1 MSAARA
7 RDAPKLRPNGPKER
21 ASGHF
26 HAQGAPFFCQ
36 GGMTLSTFRALE
48 QGRVLVGAES
58 A

>member
-1 MSAARA
+1 MFAARA
-7 RDAPKLRPNGPKER
+7 RDGPKLRPNDPKER

-26 HAQGAPFFCQ
+26 HAQGAPIFCQ

-48 QGRVLVGAES
+48 QRRVLAGAES